1 MTTMDGAVRR
11 STSMSK
17 NFQNSFSLSMM
28 KNVFDDEN
36 FNAQFVFFVGSS
48 KKKTLLRLT
57 CPIISIETKKNLF
70 RLVISSKEFFFCGK
84 KILDIERKLTEY
96 SDMIRIEID
105 SKFLEISLFNGDS
118 FDDVWKRFAASKG
131 RDSWTRF

>member
-1 MTTMDGAVRR
+1 
-11 STSMSK
+11 
-17 NFQNSFSLSMM
+17 MM
-28 KNVFDDEN
+28 KTSTLNL
-36 FNAQFVFFVGSS
+36 FFLLVPV

>member
-1 MTTMDGAVRR
+1 MNELSLMTTMDGAVRR

-48 KKKTLLRLT
+48 KKK
-57 CPIISIETKKNLF
+57 NLAQTN
-70 RLVISSKEFFFCGK
+70 VSHN
-84 KILDIERKLTEY
+84 
-96 SDMIRIEID
+96 
-105 SKFLEISLFNGDS
+105 FN
-118 FDDVWKRFAASKG
+118 
-131 RDSWTRF
+131 